1 MDFPIIDY
9 KRPFVIVKCFFNVQL
24 FFFSF
29 SKEYIVASSVE
40 VDPVVLKRLLIKST
54 DSTKTTKLLND
65 KLYIY

>member
-1 MDFPIIDY
+1 MY
-9 KRPFVIVKCFFNVQL
+9 YC
-24 FFFSF
+24 FFSF